1 MKLQNDITDNFLD
14 AEYQYLTES
23 DSNASLDWLDAIPSS
38 KEDRVL
44 HELSVP
50 LDGGTRSKDYSELNL
65 EPLEFYYD
73 RGIRR

>member
-14 AEYQYLTES
+14 AEYQYLTEA
-23 DSNASLDWLDAIPSS
+23 DLNASLDWIDTIVSN

-50 LDGGTRSKDYSELNL
+50 LDGGIYTYYFRKEL
-65 EPLEFYYD
+65 F
-73 RGIRR
+73 